1 MSESNVSLWFN
12 SPQTWVIPVLKADKH
27 RPVSE
32 TLLETASAAQVSGA
46 DAIWTFGARYPEDLP
61 ALMSARVGDWVVE
74 MDDGH
79 RRLFSDAE
87 FRERF
92 APNGTELRVLSYETQ
107 RRADEQRILAGYQ
120 EGEAYRRGLAAS
132 DHLSAFAQACLELGE
147 RNAWTNS
154 AQESRFRAMPITGD
168 DRTNASLAREKIV
181 GAAVEKMRQAFAGE
195 LPLTVWITRTVRQE
209 FPVDLVQKVMRAIS
223 ERGGDSLAGGSLAGG
238 VGGGPV
244 VFDSVGRHR
253 DTALDAILRSGSEY
267 TMGIP
272 IEDSLSQKQWESRGI
287 RASSRMV
294 DLTREML
301 APLEMAAIR
310 QANPGEVVSLPFNRD
325 GFFDDK
331 IGASKRD
338 TLQNRGQGDV

>member
-1 MSESNVSLWFN
+1 MPESDASLWFN
-12 SPQTWVIPVLKADKH
+12 APQTWVIPVLKMEKDCA
-27 RPVSE
+27 VSGVA
-32 TLLETASAAQVSGA
+32 ETASAAQVSGA
-46 DAIWTFGARYPEDLP
+46 DAIWTFGARYPEDVP

-87 FRERF
+87 FRDQF
-92 APNGTELRVLSYETQ
+92 VPSGMELVVLSYETQ
-107 RRADEQRILAGYQ
+107 RQADEQRTLAGYQ
-120 EGEAYRRGLAAS
+120 EGAAYRRGLAAA
-132 DHLSAFAQACLELGE
+132 DRLSAFAQACLELGE
-147 RNAWTNS
+147 RNAWPNS
-154 AQESRFRAMPITGD
+154 AQENRPRAVPAKGDGMESVSRT
-168 DRTNASLAREKIV
+168 REKIV
-181 GAAVEKMRQAFAGE
+181 GAAVEKMRQAFAGD

-209 FPVDLVQKVMRAIS
+209 FPVDMVQKVMHAIS
-223 ERGGDSLAGGSLAGG
+223 EHGGES
-238 VGGGPV
+238 GGPV
-244 VFDSVGRHR
+244 VFDSVSRHR

-310 QANPGEVVSLPFNRD
+310 QASPGEVVSLPFNRD

-331 IGASKRD
+331 INAPKRD
-338 TLQNRGQGDV
+338 PQHRGQGDA